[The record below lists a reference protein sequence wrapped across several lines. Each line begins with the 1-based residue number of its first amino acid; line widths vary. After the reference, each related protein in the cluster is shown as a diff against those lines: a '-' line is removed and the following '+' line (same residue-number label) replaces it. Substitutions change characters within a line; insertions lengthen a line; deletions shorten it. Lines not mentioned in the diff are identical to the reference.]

1 MAEDQPVYVNLT
13 EDGGVQKKIL
23 ETGEGTP
30 PVSGM
35 RCKMNYKGTL
45 EDGSEF
51 DSGQNFKFLLGKG
64 EVIKGWEV
72 GVATMKIGEKC
83 LLQLAPAYAYGEAG
97 APPKIPPNATLI
109 FEVELIGAKVPKK
122 KKRNMTPEEKIQEAN
137 ALKTE
142 GT

>member
-1 MAEDQPVYVNLT
+1 M
-13 EDGGVQKKIL
+13 

-30 PVSGM
+30 PTEGM
-35 RCKMNYKGTL
+35 RCKMNYKGLL

-51 DSGQNFKFLLGKG
+51 DSGNNFKFTLGKG
-64 EVIKGWEV
+64 EVIKGWDV

-83 LLQLAPAYAYGEAG
+83 VLDLAPQYAYGESG
-97 APPKIPPNATLI
+97 SPPKIPPNAKLI

-122 KKRNMTPEEKIQEAN
+122 KKRNMTTEEKLEEAN
-137 ALKTE
+137 KLKNE